1 MFAKTIKA
9 LTVSFFIGI
18 LLYVNW
24 GRHPSEKTGFT
35 VYPAA
40 KIDTKGMTPIEKNVI
55 VVDEFG
61 QEYESTWPKR
71 ARGLVKNGRAR
82 FISENKI
89 CLVCP
94 PNTELEDMT
103 MSDKINVMEST
114 TPAAAEPA
122 YTVEY
127 IFTKMEEIAKQT
139 SQLTAAVQSLAQEG
153 GDAAVSKM
161 DALNDMVKQ
170 REETNRRMLDV
181 YEKMY
186 DKLTEQSLT
195 DRLTEVAAWL
205 KTLNRAGYDD
215 ACWQVLMNAAASQMC
230 R

>member
-1 MFAKTIKA
+1 
-9 LTVSFFIGI
+9 
-18 LLYVNW
+18 
-24 GRHPSEKTGFT
+24 
-35 VYPAA
+35 
-40 KIDTKGMTPIEKNVI
+40 
-55 VVDEFG
+55 
-61 QEYESTWPKR
+61 
-71 ARGLVKNGRAR
+71 
-82 FISENKI
+82 
-89 CLVCP
+89 
-94 PNTELEDMT
+94 

-186 DKLTEQSLT
+186 DKLTGQSRVV
-195 DRLTEVAAWL
+195 DHMNEVAVWL
-205 KTLNRAGYDD
+205 KTLNRAEYDD
-215 ACWQVLMNAAASQMC
+215 ECWQAIMAAAIAQME
-230 R
+230 RHY